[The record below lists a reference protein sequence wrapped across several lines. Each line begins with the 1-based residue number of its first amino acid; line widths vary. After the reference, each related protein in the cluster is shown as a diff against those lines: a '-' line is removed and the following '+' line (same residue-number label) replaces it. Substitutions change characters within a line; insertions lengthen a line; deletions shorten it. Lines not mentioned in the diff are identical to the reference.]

1 MCNPM
6 VLTYSLQFTV
16 EAGNNDWLVMM
27 QVIANCRALA
37 ARLLELGYTLV
48 SGGTDN
54 HLVLVDLRPL
64 VSPKTSSCWLRPGF
78 LRSFHPS
85 MGDTGVSLHLLLTNL
100 TMFFHRE
107 QMVPEQRRFW
117 TWHLSLWTR
126 TQCQVICTHDI
137 EAWFFTF
144 GSWKLPFS

>member
-1 MCNPM
+1 M

-64 VSPKTSSCWLRPGF
+64 VSPKTSSC
-78 LRSFHPS
+78 
-85 MGDTGVSLHLLLTNL
+85 
-100 TMFFHRE
+100 
-107 QMVPEQRRFW
+107 
-117 TWHLSLWTR
+117 
-126 TQCQVICTHDI
+126 
-137 EAWFFTF
+137 
-144 GSWKLPFS
+144 

>member
-1 MCNPM
+1 M

-16 EAGNNDWLVMM
+16 EAGNNDWLMMM

-64 VSPKTSSCWLRPGF
+64 VSPKTSSC
-78 LRSFHPS
+78 
-85 MGDTGVSLHLLLTNL
+85 
-100 TMFFHRE
+100 
-107 QMVPEQRRFW
+107 
-117 TWHLSLWTR
+117 
-126 TQCQVICTHDI
+126 
-137 EAWFFTF
+137 
-144 GSWKLPFS
+144 

>member
-64 VSPKTSSCWLRPGF
+64 VSPKTSSC
-78 LRSFHPS
+78 
-85 MGDTGVSLHLLLTNL
+85 
-100 TMFFHRE
+100 
-107 QMVPEQRRFW
+107 
-117 TWHLSLWTR
+117 
-126 TQCQVICTHDI
+126 
-137 EAWFFTF
+137 
-144 GSWKLPFS
+144 